1 VCREIGDLLVL
12 LRPGERARRDQT
24 GAATGVDLSYT
35 QPVLTAPA
43 VAARSRRLQI
53 RYIVSAVSTS
63 SLEPDDVR
71 AAAELHR
78 EIDPEYRDAVVES
91 FLDRVGKEIDA
102 RVDRRLAAQPAP
114 QPRTMALAIVS
125 VALGIPLTGMIM
137 SLSQSGQL
145 AELAVVWV
153 MIAVI
158 NVAYALGHRLP
169 PPRR

>member
-1 VCREIGDLLVL
+1 M
-12 LRPGERARRDQT
+12 
-24 GAATGVDLSYT
+24 
-35 QPVLTAPA
+35 
-43 VAARSRRLQI
+43 
-53 RYIVSAVSTS
+53 S

-78 EIDPEYRDAVVES
+78 EIDPEYRDAVIES
-91 FLDRVGKEIDA
+91 FLDRVGKEIDV
-102 RVDRRLAAQPAP
+102 RVDRRLAEQPRP
-114 QPRTMALAIVS
+114 QPRTTALAIMSLAV
-125 VALGIPLTGMIM
+125 GIPLTAIIT

-169 PPRR
+169 PPRQR

>member
-1 VCREIGDLLVL
+1 M
-12 LRPGERARRDQT
+12 
-24 GAATGVDLSYT
+24 
-35 QPVLTAPA
+35 
-43 VAARSRRLQI
+43 
-53 RYIVSAVSTS
+53 STS

-78 EIDPEYRDAVVES
+78 ELGPEYRDAVVES

-102 RVDRRLAAQPAP
+102 RVDRRLAEQPRP
-114 QPRTMALAIVS
+114 QPRTTALAIMSLAV
-125 VALGIPLTGMIM
+125 GIPLTAIIT

-169 PPRR
+169 PPRQR

>member
-1 VCREIGDLLVL
+1 M
-12 LRPGERARRDQT
+12 
-24 GAATGVDLSYT
+24 
-35 QPVLTAPA
+35 
-43 VAARSRRLQI
+43 
-53 RYIVSAVSTS
+53 STS

-102 RVDRRLAAQPAP
+102 RVDRRLAAQPRP
-114 QPRTMALAIVS
+114 QPRAMALAIVS
-125 VALGIPLTGMIM
+125 VAVGIPLTGMIL
-137 SLSQSGQL
+137 SLSHSGQL

-158 NVAYALGHRLP
+158 NVAYAVGHRLP
-169 PPRR
+169 PPQR